1 MLADKYTMY
10 LLKHVSENTVD
21 LNPANMIWVE
31 VTCIHGNAELVV
43 RRQMCMTALI
53 KSDAH

>member
-1 MLADKYTMY
+1 MY

-43 RRQMCMTALI
+43 RRQIYMTALI